1 MKILKHLIFTAVFL
15 IGLSTA
21 AMAQK
26 DGPKRPPKDPPTI
39 NAPDKGNK
47 PKQNPKGNSGKD
59 RGKKPGMAFYF
70 REEDNATEIM

>member
-1 MKILKHLIFTAVFL
+1 MKIFKNLIFTAVFL

-26 DGPKRPPKDPPTI
+26 DGPKRPPKNPPTI

-47 PKQNPKGNSGKD
+47 PKENPKGNND
-59 RGKKPGMAFYF
+59 RGGKKPGLAVYF
-70 REEDNATEIM
+70 RESDNAIEVM

>member
-1 MKILKHLIFTAVFL
+1 MITAVFL

-26 DGPKRPPKDPPTI
+26 DGPKRPPKNPPTI

-47 PKQNPKGNSGKD
+47 PKENPKGDKD
-59 RGKKPGMAFYF
+59 RGGKKPGLVLYY
-70 REEDNATEIM
+70 REDNAQEVM

>member
-26 DGPKRPPKDPPTI
+26 DGPKRPPKNPPTI

-47 PKQNPKGNSGKD
+47 PKENPKGNND
-59 RGKKPGMAFYF
+59 RGGKKPGLAVYF
-70 REEDNATEIM
+70 RESDNAIEVM

>member
-26 DGPKRPPKDPPTI
+26 DGPKRPQKEPPTI
-39 NAPDKGNK
+39 KAPYKGNK
-47 PKQNPKGNSGKD
+47 PKENPMGNND
-59 RGKKPGMAFYF
+59 RGGKKPGLVLYY
-70 REEDNATEIM
+70 REDSNAIEVL